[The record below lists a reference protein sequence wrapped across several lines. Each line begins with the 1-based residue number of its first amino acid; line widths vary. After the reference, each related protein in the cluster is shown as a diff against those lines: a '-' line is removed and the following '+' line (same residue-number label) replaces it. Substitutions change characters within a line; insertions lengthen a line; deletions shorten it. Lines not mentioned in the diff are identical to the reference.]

1 MLGASMNVPA
11 VNKISK
17 GVYMRRLQGDLYI
30 NEPMRK
36 HTSWRAGGSAARFY
50 KPSDLA
56 DLAAFLYG
64 LPQHEPV
71 YFVGLGSNLLVRD
84 GGMRGTVVAPHARI
98 NDLQLVKRESQGGMI
113 FAGAGVACAKVAR
126 FAAHHGFAGAEFL
139 AGIPGTI
146 GGALAMNAGCFGTET
161 WQIVSHVQVIN
172 RHGEFHKRQPNDYRI
187 SYRYVAL
194 RSIVNRPSNE
204 EWFTGGWFKLINGN
218 QSISLKK
225 IKELLV
231 KRIHSQ
237 PLNLPNAGSVFRNP
251 PGDYAAR
258 LIESC
263 GLKGFRIGG
272 AMVSPKHANFI
283 VNIGDAAASDI
294 EAVMTVI
301 QDTVKQQTGIELVNE
316 VRVIGEAGGDQ
327 R

>member
-1 MLGASMNVPA
+1 MKMPA
-11 VNKISK
+11 VNKMISK
-17 GVYMRRLQGDLYI
+17 GVCMRRLQGDLYI
-30 NEPMRK
+30 NEPMKK
-36 HTSWRAGGSAARFY
+36 HTSWRTGGIAARFY
-50 KPSDLA
+50 KPSSLA
-56 DLAAFLYG
+56 DLAAFLYS
-64 LPQHEPV
+64 LPPHEPV

-84 GGMRGTVVAPHARI
+84 GGVRGTVVAPHARI
-98 NDLQLVKRESQGGMI
+98 NDLQLVKRDRQGGMI

-126 FAAHHGFAGAEFL
+126 FAAHHSFAGAEFL

-172 RHGEFHKRQPNDYRI
+172 RHGEFHKRQPDDYCI
-187 SYRYVAL
+187 GYRHVAL
-194 RSIVNRPSNE
+194 RSTVSQSSDE

-218 QSISLKK
+218 HLISLKK

-231 KRIHSQ
+231 RRIHSQ

-272 AMVSPKHANFI
+272 AMVSPKHSNFI
-283 VNIGDAAASDI
+283 VNIGGAAATDI

-301 QDTVKQQTGIELVNE
+301 QDTVKQQTGIGLMSE
-316 VRVIGEAGGDQ
+316 VRIIGETGGGQ

>member
-1 MLGASMNVPA
+1 MGASMNVPA

-126 FAAHHGFAGAEFL
+126 FAAHHGLAGAEFL

-204 EWFTGGWFKLINGN
+204 EWFTGGWLKLINGN

-301 QDTVKQQTGIELVNE
+301 QDTVKQQTDIELVNE